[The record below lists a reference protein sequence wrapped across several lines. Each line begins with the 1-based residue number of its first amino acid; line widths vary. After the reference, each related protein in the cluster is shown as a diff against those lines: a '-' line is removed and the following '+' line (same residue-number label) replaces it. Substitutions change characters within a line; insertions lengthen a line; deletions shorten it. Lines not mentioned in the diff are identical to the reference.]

1 MGLIRRLCV
10 EEAVGTELTN
20 KLTENLKE
28 NLSDNKVNVIEVRNA
43 GLGYDDTNYP
53 LSEAQQLWA

>member
-1 MGLIRRLCV
+1 MGLIRRVCV

-28 NLSDNKVNVIEVRNA
+28 NLSDNKVNVIDTEVRNA
-43 GLGYDDTNYP
+43 GLAYDDTNYP
-53 LSEAQQLWA
+53 LGEA

>member
-1 MGLIRRLCV
+1 M

-28 NLSDNKVNVIEVRNA
+28 NLSDNKVNVIDTEVRNA
-43 GLGYDDTNYP
+43 GLAYDDTNYP
-53 LSEAQQLWA
+53 LGEA